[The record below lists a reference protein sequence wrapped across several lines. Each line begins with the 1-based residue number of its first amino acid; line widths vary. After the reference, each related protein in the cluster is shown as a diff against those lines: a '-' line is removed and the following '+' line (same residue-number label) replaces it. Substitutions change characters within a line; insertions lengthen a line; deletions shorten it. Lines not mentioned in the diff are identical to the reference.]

1 MKKIATTLVLLIA
14 CCASTAFASNSMRIS
29 QIYGGGGNTG
39 ATYTYDY
46 VELYNNSGGPV
57 DISGWSLQYQSSTG
71 TGDLGT
77 CVNCL
82 TAFPAGS
89 VVPAC
94 GYYLVQLSAGTTVTN
109 VPLPVTPDLAIPQ
122 ATANNLS
129 ATSGKIALRNS
140 SVTGPCSNPN
150 VDIVG
155 WGPAATCFE
164 TSPTPV
170 LSNSSMDVRNG
181 AGTNDSDNNSADFT
195 VVPNAVPH
203 NSHSPVNQVCAP
215 TPANGT
221 TWGHMKS
228 LYR

>member
-1 MKKIATTLVLLIA
+1 MKKIVTTLALLVV
-14 CCASTAFASNSMRIS
+14 CTTSAFASNSVRIS

-39 ATYTYDY
+39 ATYSNDY
-46 VELYNNSGGPV
+46 IELFNNSGAAI
-57 DISGWSLQYQSSTG
+57 DMSGWSLQYQSSTG

-82 TAFPAGS
+82 TVFPAGS
-89 VVPAC
+89 SIPAC
-94 GYYLVQLSAGTTVTN
+94 GYFLVQLAAGVTVTN
-109 VPLPVTPDLAIPQ
+109 VPLPVTPDLVVPQ

-129 ATSGKIALRNS
+129 GTSGKIALRNS

-155 WGPAATCFE
+155 YGPAATCFE

-170 LSNSSMDVRNG
+170 LSNSSMDVRNNG
-181 AGTNDSDNNSADFT
+181 GITDTDNNSADFT
-195 VVPNAVPH
+195 VVASAVPH
-203 NSHSPVNQVCAP
+203 NSKSALNPNCQV
-215 TPANGT
+215 TPASDT
-221 TWGHMKS
+221 SWGHMKS